1 MELFLSFFRV
11 GFFQS
16 LCIFKYFIQRR
27 TQHNHSAKFIHLD
40 LGSWTDLFLFTV
52 GFATPLVLI
61 GDSSSTA
68 CNTAL
73 AAPPLLPLMSI
84 PELVCIKLVF
94 LFTAHLFQNNENS
107 FEKYF

>member
-68 CNTAL
+68 CNTVL